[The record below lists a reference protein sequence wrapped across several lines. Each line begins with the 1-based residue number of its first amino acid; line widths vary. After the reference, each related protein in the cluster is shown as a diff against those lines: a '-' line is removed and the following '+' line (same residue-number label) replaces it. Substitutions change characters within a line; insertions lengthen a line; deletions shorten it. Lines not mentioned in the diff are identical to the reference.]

1 MAKKTNDNTIDL
13 LYLNHK
19 PDNLKKKKNNKKRNN
34 KNVPKDTLQKKEI
47 IDIDNEIIIGLTP
60 KPKLD
65 EKPKKVKQTK
75 SRKDIKTVS
84 KKQNNNQQ
92 VKKQAD
98 YNKNIQKKSKKS
110 IIRVKILKWT
120 SIFVIIIGIVIGF
133 MLSPIFN
140 IKQINVEGIQ
150 KLSKEEIINL
160 SQIQLNEN
168 TFKLKM
174 SEVASKIENNT
185 YVESVNINRELP
197 NTIKINVKERQPQ
210 YIIEIANGNAYI
222 DSKGYILDILTE
234 RLQLP
239 LLVGYTTEIEKI
251 VDFENTKRLS
261 DEDCKKVETIYS
273 IIESARNNSILEY
286 ITSIDI
292 SDLNNIKL
300 NIDAEKKIAYFG
312 NGTNANLRIL
322 YLKKIIEEEKGKE
335 GEAFING
342 DLHTLK
348 PKPYFREKI

>member
-13 LYLNHK
+13 LYLNQK
-19 PDNLKKKKNNKKRNN
+19 PDSPKKKKNDKKQKN
-34 KNVPKDTLQKKEI
+34 KNVPKDTLPKKDI
-47 IDIDNEIIIGLTP
+47 IDIDNEIVIGLTP
-60 KPKLD
+60 KPDL
-65 EKPKKVKQTK
+65 KKVKKTK
-75 SRKDIKTVS
+75 GKSNRKQIN
-84 KKQNNNQQ
+84 KKQKNNQP
-92 VKKQAD
+92 VKKQVEN
-98 YNKNIQKKSKKS
+98 NKNIQKKSRKN
-110 IIRVKILKWT
+110 IIRAKILKWT
-120 SIFVIIIGIVIGF
+120 SIAVITTGIVIGF

-140 IKQINVEGIQ
+140 VKQIDVEGIQ

-174 SEVASKIENNT
+174 SEIASKIENNT
-185 YVESVNINRELP
+185 YVESVYINRELP
-197 NTIKINVKERQPQ
+197 STIKIEVKERQPQ

-222 DSKGYILDILTE
+222 DSKGYILEISIE
-234 RLQLP
+234 KLQLP
-239 LLVGYTTEIEKI
+239 LLIGYETEIANI
-251 VDFENTKRLS
+251 IDFENTKKLS
-261 DEDCKKVETIYS
+261 DEDCKKVEAVYS

-292 SDLNNIKL
+292 SNLSNIKL
-300 NIDAEKKIAYFG
+300 NIDGEKKVAYFG
-312 NGTNANLRIL
+312 DGTNANLRIL